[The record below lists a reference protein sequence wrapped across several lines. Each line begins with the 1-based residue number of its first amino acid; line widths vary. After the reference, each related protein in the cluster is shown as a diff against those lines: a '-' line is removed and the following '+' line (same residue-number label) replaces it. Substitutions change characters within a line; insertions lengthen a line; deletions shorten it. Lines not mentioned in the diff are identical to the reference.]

1 MLINYKI
8 LGDKVIPGVPNY
20 AFEAL
25 RSACSIVDPEESEQI
40 WAYSRAIAN
49 QPIIAGKRVWYHLR
63 LKTGD
68 DAYISLNPGEYRTT
82 RPHNAEDIVLPMP
95 DAPEG
100 DTLVGRMEAVLGFLQ
115 TTSIDQSQVDHV
127 SAMLRDFTGE
137 RATTES
143 GAEVFA
149 AADKALR
156 DESGDSQQIVDDL
169 YGYGIVQLSMPLV
182 EFSASMALLRLQA
195 MMGRWCA
202 LPDASLPFTASGS
215 PYREPNRH
223 FVDYVNTV
231 ADGEDRGM
239 LESVLAE
246 IGNEGYR
253 EAGGEVKKGL
263 NSPSMVSLSRHLV
276 RADHH
281 YWIALMTAKAA
292 ERVKI
297 SPALQY
303 RVVQAEEG
311 CVCTQTG
318 VFSPMRFLFQD
329 WHNDPKSIASDLA
342 GGIPESSILFK
353 MSSPIWPCFTRK
365 FARVLFAHARLF
377 LPGSQFDQGLKE
389 LLELENE
396 YANTAGSSDVN
407 FERGW
412 IDSLL
417 LMAYRKI
424 GDPQLTRAYAARI
437 AGQFIVQKAM
447 ARER

>member
-1 MLINYKI
+1 M
-8 LGDKVIPGVPNY
+8 
-20 AFEAL
+20 A
-25 RSACSIVDPEESEQI
+25 S
-40 WAYSRAIAN
+40 
-49 QPIIAGKRVWYHLR
+49 QPFIAGKRVWYHVR

-68 DAYISLNPGEYRTT
+68 DAYISVNPGEYRSTQ
-82 RPHNAEDIVLPMP
+82 PHGAEDIVLPMP

-100 DTLVGRMEAVLGFLQ
+100 DTLVGRSEAVLGFLH

-127 SAMLRDFTGE
+127 SAMLHDFTGARTSTE
-137 RATTES
+137 R

-156 DESGDSQQIVDDL
+156 DENGDSQQIVDDL
-169 YGYGIVQLSMPLV
+169 YGFGIVQLSMPLV

-202 LPDASLPFTASGS
+202 LPDVGLPFSTSGS
-215 PYREPNRH
+215 PYLEPNQH
-223 FVDYVNTV
+223 FVDYVNTL
-231 ADGEDRGM
+231 ADSEDRGM

-276 RADHH
+276 RAEHH
-281 YWIALMTAKAA
+281 YWIALMAAKAA
-292 ERVKI
+292 DRVKI

-303 RVVQAEEG
+303 RIVQAEEG
-311 CVCTQTG
+311 YVCTSTG
-318 VFSPMRFLFQD
+318 VFSPMRFLFQN
-329 WHNDPKSIASDLA
+329 WHDDPKSIASELVDRV
-342 GGIPESSILFK
+342 PESSILFK

-365 FARVLFAHARLF
+365 FARVLFAHARLL
-377 LPGSQFDQGLKE
+377 LPDSQFDQGMKE
-389 LLELENE
+389 LLELEKDYGE
-396 YANTAGSSDVN
+396 AARSSDVE

-424 GDPQLTRAYAARI
+424 GDEEMTRSYAARI